1 MFVFCFTVHQF
12 LVDSKNLFVFFF
24 KFESITIKRF
34 IKIQNTAF
42 FPNNLRMTVTQ
53 NEKQFH

>member
-12 LVDSKNLFVFFF
+12 LVDSKNLFVFFL

>member
-12 LVDSKNLFVFFF
+12 LVDSKNLFFFF